1 MVSLLWLLF
10 AVLLVLWFIGYSVA
24 WGAFINLLLVVA
36 VIVLLLNVIS
46 AIRRG
51 RWY

>member
-10 AVLLVLWFIGYSVA
+10 IVLLVLWFIGYSIA
-24 WGAFINLLLVVA
+24 WGAFINLLLLVA
-36 VIVLLLNVIS
+36 LVILILNVIS
-46 AIRRG
+46 GVRRG

>member
-10 AVLLVLWFIGYSVA
+10 IVLLVLWAVGFAVN
-24 WGAFINLLLVVA
+24 WGSLVWLLLAAA
-36 VIVLLLNVIS
+36 VIVLVWNLMIGP
-46 AIRRG
+46 RRG